1 MEDRFR
7 QAITDKYGQQKKH
20 LLPREEY
27 NQTIEDIKT
36 AKNDQKVVCNIIFS
50 LGMYIFIAL
59 IIQLFIKK
67 NYLKEKIQ

>member
-1 MEDRFR
+1 MNQVLAPLLVQSMEDRFR

-36 AKNDQKVVCNIIFS
+36 AKKGSKSRMQYHILSRYVHIYC
-50 LGMYIFIAL
+50 Y
-59 IIQLFIKK
+59 
-67 NYLKEKIQ
+67 